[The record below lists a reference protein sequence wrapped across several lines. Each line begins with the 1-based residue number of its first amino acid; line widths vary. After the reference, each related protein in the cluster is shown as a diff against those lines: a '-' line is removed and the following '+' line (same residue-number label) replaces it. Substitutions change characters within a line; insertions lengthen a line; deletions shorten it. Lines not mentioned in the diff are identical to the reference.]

1 MSGIKKFA
9 IISAYFLFVLF
20 ITGCSQDN
28 LDENSARLR
37 VKLTDAALPVLSGV
51 NIAIQSIEL
60 DYRDSVSS
68 AAENWVPLEYS
79 GGEYNLLK
87 YRNGKTLQIVDQYFP
102 SGMVSRV
109 RITFGDNNTINL
121 NGNDIILQLPDDFN
135 NVLEVDAQI
144 TLESSIIC
152 SVIIDIDLAQ
162 SIYLQNG
169 NYYFEPVAR
178 VFMETYGGR
187 LSGAYSPLEA
197 NALVQ
202 IMKDNTSLVS
212 IPEPD
217 GTFLFSGLEPGEW
230 NIIIV
235 PDPTTGYRD
244 TLFTDSVF
252 AGTTRQILPKPIVLK
267 KIE

>member
-1 MSGIKKFA
+1 MTGIKKFA
-9 IISAYFLFVLF
+9 IITAYFLYILL
-20 ITGCSQDN
+20 TLGCSKDN
-28 LDENSARLR
+28 LGENSARLR

-60 DYRDSVSS
+60 DYRDTINSSV
-68 AAENWVPLEYS
+68 ENWVTLEYT
-79 GGEYNLLK
+79 GGEYDLLK

-102 SGMVSRV
+102 SGTVSRV
-109 RITFGDNNTINL
+109 RITFGENNTINL
-121 NGNDIILQLPDDFN
+121 NGSDVALYLPDDFN
-135 NVLEVDAQI
+135 KVIEIDADIILEP
-144 TLESSIIC
+144 SIIC

-162 SIYLQNG
+162 SIYTQNDK
-169 NYYFEPVAR
+169 YYFEPEAR
-178 VFMETYGGR
+178 VFMETYGGK

-202 IMKDNTSLVS
+202 IMKANTRLVS

-217 GTFLFSGLEPGEW
+217 GSFIFSGLEPGEW
-230 NIIIV
+230 EIQIV
-235 PDPTTGYRD
+235 ADSTTGYRD

-252 AGTTRQILPKPIVLK
+252 AGTTKQILPKPIVLK